1 MQWFYKALKIA
12 VLILPMV
19 AANAETLRSE
29 PLETDAAFRFYAGID
44 GDDAYVVYQMPPGI
58 YLYRE
63 RLQLTTATPGFS
75 LEEMR
80 LPPGKTHDDPFF
92 GKTEVYYTAVTLRS
106 KINGTGQFEL
116 AAVSQGC
123 DEQIGIC
130 YPPRNDIALL
140 QFNGVGN
147 DSISNDATD
156 NDGGG
161 IIANKADE
169 AVKIIEQSDLL
180 WIIVAFFGFGL
191 LLSFTPCVLPM
202 VPVLLGII
210 AGGGGRKSSVMLTFS
225 YVSGVI
231 TAYTIFGVLAGLSGQ
246 LLSSALQNP
255 PALMA
260 TATIFII
267 LALSMFGLYDI
278 RLPAFV
284 QQRFGSLGRG
294 GKAGGAFVM
303 GAFSALVLSP
313 CVAAPLVGALV
324 YIGKTQNAALGAA
337 ALAALALGMNM
348 LLIAAGLTAGV
359 ALPKSGEWM
368 EEVKKIFGILFLAV
382 AVWVVSP
389 LIPIFVQMLLYG
401 AVLIGLGTQLKAL
414 DALPPTA
421 GLVARTAKTGGLIA
435 LLWGVIMLLGAA
447 SGGRDVLQPLSHL
460 SLSPSI
466 SVSEKLQFRTVKSV
480 SELQNALADA
490 AGRPVMLDFYADWCV
505 SCKEF
510 EHFTLSD
517 ERVQS
522 RLKNALLLR
531 ADVTENNEA
540 QQKLLKRFDL
550 FGPPAFLFY
559 SRLGELNENVRVIGY
574 ESADDFLD
582 ILDAAGI

>member
-12 VLILPMV
+12 VLILPMA

-75 LEEMR
+75 LDEMR
-80 LPPGKTHDDPFF
+80 LSPGKIHDDPFF

-147 DSISNDATD
+147 DSVN
-156 NDGGG
+156 NNGGG
-161 IIANKADE
+161 IIANKVDE
-169 AVKIIEQSDLL
+169 AAKIIEQSDLL
-180 WIIVAFFGFGL
+180 WIVVAFFGFGL

-210 AGGGGRKSSVMLTFS
+210 TGGGRKSSVMLTFS

-231 TAYTIFGVLAGLSGQ
+231 TAYTMFGVLAGLSGQ

-260 TATIFII
+260 TAAIFVF

-278 RLPAFV
+278 RLPAFL
-284 QQRFGSLGRG
+284 QQRFGRLGCG

-324 YIGKTQNAALGAA
+324 YIGKTQDTALGAA

-348 LLIAAGLTAGV
+348 LLIAAGLTAG
-359 ALPKSGEWM
+359 AILPKSGEWM
-368 EEVKKIFGILFLAV
+368 EEVKKFFGMLLLAV
-382 AVWVVSP
+382 AVWVISP

-421 GLVARTAKTGGLIA
+421 GLAAQTAKTGGLMA
-435 LLWGVIMLLGAA
+435 LLWGIIMLLGVA

-460 SLSPSI
+460 SLSPSL
-466 SVSEKLQFRTVKSV
+466 SVSENLQFRTVKSMP
-480 SELQNALADA
+480 ELQNALADA
-490 AGRPVMLDFYADWCV
+490 DGRPVMLDFYADWCV

-510 EHFTLSD
+510 ERFTLSD
-517 ERVQS
+517 ERVKS

-540 QQKLLKRFDL
+540 QQQLLKHFDL
-550 FGPPAFLFY
+550 FGPPAILFY
-559 SRLGELNENVRVIGY
+559 SRLGELNKMSE
-574 ESADDFLD
+574 
-582 ILDAAGI
+582 